1 MSLKVHQTDELHSP
15 HIHSLKPFPSVVL
28 VNHFPSP
35 IPAKVRGIKWKRSS
49 IWQQASGQN
58 LLTRH
63 FSAPEKPSQLVPSSP
78 SASASDRGSTGLPL
92 APDLHWSYLPCL
104 SRTKLSLFH
113 NIRRRPSQMQSC
125 IKGTSSDSASL
136 YFSLRKPTICWSLT
150 SFFRVN
156 CLSFLHESEQFH
168 HSFKTF
174 FVERETELD
183 GIGSKHFN
191 VWIEPRSFN
200 SALQYLVSRWH
211 HPLLGIDT
219 RNSISIV
226 LITYISTELPTFYS
240 IQTLS
245 FYCHIII
252 LNIAWLPKC
261 YHLTEFVSP
270 CQWQIWYDLKINELC
285 PADALP
291 KSKPVCSE
299 FEEIQVG

>member
-1 MSLKVHQTDELHSP
+1 MKEQDVSNIFSNVTQSPSDGQVAFSSCSLSEAVPECRLGK
-15 HIHSLKPFPSVVL
+15 SLSIADTCKSE
-28 VNHFPSP
+28 
-35 IPAKVRGIKWKRSS
+35 GIKWKRSS

-104 SRTKLSLFH
+104 SARTKLSLFH

-168 HSFKTF
+168 HSF
-174 FVERETELD
+174 
-183 GIGSKHFN
+183 
-191 VWIEPRSFN
+191 
-200 SALQYLVSRWH
+200 
-211 HPLLGIDT
+211 
-219 RNSISIV
+219 
-226 LITYISTELPTFYS
+226 
-240 IQTLS
+240 
-245 FYCHIII
+245 
-252 LNIAWLPKC
+252 
-261 YHLTEFVSP
+261 
-270 CQWQIWYDLKINELC
+270 
-285 PADALP
+285 
-291 KSKPVCSE
+291 
-299 FEEIQVG
+299 